1 MLTELFLAQRFSS
14 SLRKDVF
21 TRFTT
26 VMTTVSISVGYT
38 AVCVALSILQVYS
51 DTIVTTAT
59 RFTSD
64 VVVRSQ
70 VSVDFDETSSLTSK
84 LLRMS
89 EVQDVSIILE
99 REALVKYQ
107 GQIDGLMLHG
117 IDEKRSAVLADVVT
131 PRDAEKRYG
140 SGLIIGCGA
149 AARLGAG
156 IGDTVTLIMQ
166 QRSANVPGVRRIPI
180 VGTFQTGMG
189 MQDDNVAMLNID
201 SLRSFSAAS
210 RSAASALLIKGR
222 ETERAE
228 LLAQQV
234 RSRWSS
240 SVFVA
245 TYKEVFQGIWGWI
258 ELQRKPIP
266 IVLGLLSIVAVVSI
280 VSSLLLMI
288 VQKVQSIAILAT
300 LGMSAYRIGFV
311 VLIRAAVSAVIGV
324 GVGFVL
330 TTAFWYIQSTY
341 SLIKLDSSL
350 YYVSRLPVA
359 FEPGLMVV
367 VGLGIIGLTLTV
379 ALLPML
385 VAQRIKPARALRFS

>member
-1 MLTELFLAQRFSS
+1 MLIELFLAQRFSS

-21 TRFTT
+21 TRFAT
-26 VMTTVSISVGYT
+26 VMTTLSIAIGYA
-38 AVCVALSILQVYS
+38 AVCVALSILQGYS
-51 DTIVTTAT
+51 DTIVSTAT
-59 RFTSD
+59 QFTSD

-70 VSVDFDETSSLTSK
+70 VSVDFEETSVLTSE

-89 EVQDVSIILE
+89 EIQDVSVILE
-99 REALVKYQ
+99 REALVKFQ

-117 IDEKRSAVLADVVT
+117 IDEKRAALLADVVT
-131 PRDAEKRYG
+131 PRNVDKRLQ

-166 QRSANVPGVRRIPI
+166 QREANVPAVRRIP
-180 VGTFQTGMG
+180 VVATFQTGMG
-189 MQDDNVAMLNID
+189 MQDDNVALLSID
-201 SLRSFSAAS
+201 SLRSFSAAPI
-210 RSAASALLIKGR
+210 SAASALLVKGHD
-222 ETERAE
+222 TDRASE
-228 LLAQQV
+228 LAQKIS
-234 RSRWSS
+234 SRWRS

-300 LGMSAYRIGFV
+300 LGMSASRIGVV
-311 VLIRAAVSAVIGV
+311 VLVRAAVSAVVGV
-324 GVGFVL
+324 GVGFAL
-330 TTAFWYIQSTY
+330 TTAFWYLQSTY

-350 YYVSRLPVA
+350 YYVSSLPVA
-359 FEPGLMVV
+359 FEPGLMVL

-379 ALLPML
+379 ALLPMII
-385 VAQRIKPARALRFS
+385 ARRIKPARAFRFS